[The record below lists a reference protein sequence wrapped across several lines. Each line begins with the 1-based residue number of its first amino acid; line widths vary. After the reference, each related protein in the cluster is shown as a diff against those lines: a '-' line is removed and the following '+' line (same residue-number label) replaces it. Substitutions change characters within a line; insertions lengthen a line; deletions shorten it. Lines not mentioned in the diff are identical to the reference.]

1 MRKNNTILIKTIS
14 IFLII
19 VLIAN
24 LLLFAF
30 RIYSATIMWIVIVIV
45 ALFAFP
51 GMKILKRKLK

>member
-45 ALFAFP
+45 GLFAFP